1 MEKRKQ
7 ANMSQL
13 SFPDIYKN
21 APCNRMKKWLAGK
34 SQQKAALVQTMLFT
48 VYSASYAAQN
58 DQQNYSSRW
67 SIALFSE
74 KKTTLVFS

>member
-21 APCNRMKKWLAGK
+21 APRNRMKKWLAGK
-34 SQQKAALVQTMLFT
+34 SQ
-48 VYSASYAAQN
+48 
-58 DQQNYSSRW
+58 
-67 SIALFSE
+67 
-74 KKTTLVFS
+74 